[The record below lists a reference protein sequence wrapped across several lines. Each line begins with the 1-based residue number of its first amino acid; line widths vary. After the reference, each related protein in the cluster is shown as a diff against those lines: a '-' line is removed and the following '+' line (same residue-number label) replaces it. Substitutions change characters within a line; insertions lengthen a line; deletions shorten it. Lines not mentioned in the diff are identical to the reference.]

1 MEKGTSRE
9 NLQQTC
15 NGWIVI
21 AVPPAVPLPFKG
33 TINFCWRLTLPQT
46 ISAQEQTD
54 HMLTDL
60 PLLLQLVIK
69 SLAMY
74 LHVQRLNLT
83 PAFAWKRHEDPQC
96 TLRLKVLQAHLS
108 QLSNLHCIIE
118 VDIVLAEA
126 QELSCEASADSTAL
140 SGTLDCNTTPA
151 RRHLAVRMRNW
162 R

>member
-1 MEKGTSRE
+1 MEKGTLRE
-9 NLQQTC
+9 NVQQHC
-15 NGWIVI
+15 NGWSVI
-21 AVPPAVPLPFKG
+21 AVPAAVPWPFKS

-54 HMLTDL
+54 HTLTVL
-60 PLLLQLVIK
+60 PLSLQLVIK

-74 LHVQRLNLT
+74 MHVQRLNST

-126 QELSCEASADSTAL
+126 QSFRAKPPPTAPRYP
-140 SGTLDCNTTPA
+140 GPWIATPLQ
-151 RRHLAVRMRNW
+151 HDDT
-162 R
+162 